1 MSWVGKLRHWVGSVP
16 RARVRRQLREF
27 QHATEN
33 CQAVQQTVLR
43 DLLALNADSE
53 FGQRHRLS
61 SIHSPQ
67 DLQKQFPLTDYDFY
81 RPDIDQVREGK
92 FNALLGSGNPL
103 LMFSLSSGTTS
114 ATKYIPITQRFLDDY
129 RRGWQVW
136 GIRMLD
142 DYPRVSQ
149 GRILQL
155 SSNDDQFRTP
165 GGTRCGSI
173 TGLVASLQKRIV
185 QSMYTVPGVLS
196 KIEDASARHYTALRI
211 ALADPEVALVMTA
224 NPSTLIH
231 LAQRADREA
240 ETLIRDIADGTLT
253 VSADVPE
260 TVRTTI
266 RRKIRSRNPQRAAEL
281 EQLKSTKKRL
291 DPQDYWPNLAL
302 IAVWTGGSAAAY
314 LPRLR
319 EYYGSG
325 PILDPG
331 LSASEGRMTTPLQD
345 NRPDGVLDITSHFFE
360 FIPESEYGS
369 ENPRV
374 LLAHELEVGQTY
386 YILLTTSSGFCR
398 YDICDVVRCTGFYRT
413 TPTLAFLHKGAHI
426 SNLTGEKIS
435 ESQAVQAVR
444 EAADA
449 AGILLEQFTLAPAW
463 GDPPGYELLFEGELS
478 VSETLADAI
487 DCKLKSLNS
496 EYADKRASGRLQPLR
511 CVVMSAGTWQRFAN
525 DRQRGEG
532 GSVEQYKHP
541 FLSPEIG
548 FGERIQREFGA
559 AT

>member
-1 MSWVGKLRHWVGSVP
+1 MSWVGKLRHVVGSVP

-27 QHATEN
+27 QHATQN
-33 CQAVQQTVLR
+33 CQSVQQTVLHN
-43 DLLALNADSE
+43 LLALNADSE

-61 SIHSPQ
+61 AIQTPA
-67 DLQKQFPLTDYDFY
+67 DLQKQFPLTNYDFY
-81 RPDIDQVREGK
+81 RSDIDQVREGK

-142 DYPRVSQ
+142 NYPQVSQ

-196 KIEDASARHYTALRI
+196 KIEDSTTRHYTALRI

-240 ETLIRDIADGTLT
+240 ESLIRDISDGTLT
-253 VSADVPE
+253 VSADVPLV
-260 TVRTTI
+260 VRSAI
-266 RRKIRSRNPQRAAEL
+266 RRKIQARNPRRAAEL
-281 EQLKSTKKRL
+281 ERLKSSRDRL

-314 LPRLR
+314 LPKLR
-319 EYYGSG
+319 EYYGDG

-345 NRPDGVLDITSHFFE
+345 NRPDGVLDVTSHFFE
-360 FIPESEYGS
+360 FIPEAEYGS
-369 ENPRV
+369 PSPSV
-374 LLAHELEVGQTY
+374 LLAHELQIGESY
-386 YILLTTSSGFCR
+386 YILLTTSSGFYR
-398 YDICDVVRCTGFYRT
+398 YDICDVVRCTGYYHT
-413 TPTLAFLHKGAHI
+413 TPTLEFLHKGAHI
-426 SNLTGEKIS
+426 SNLTGEKIA
-435 ESQAVQAVR
+435 ESQAVRAVR
-444 EAADA
+444 EAADE
-449 AGILLEQFTLAPAW
+449 AGLVLEQFTLAPAW
-463 GDPPGYELLFEGELS
+463 GDPPGYELLTETELS
-478 VSETLADAI
+478 TTANLADAI
-487 DCKLKSLNS
+487 DRKLKTLNS

-511 CVVMSAGTWQRFAN
+511 CVALSPGTWQRFAIQ
-525 DRQRGEG
+525 RQCGEG

-548 FGERIQREFGA
+548 FGERIQKEFGSS
-559 AT
+559 T

>member
-27 QHATEN
+27 QHATQN
-33 CQAVQQTVLR
+33 CQTVQQTVLR
-43 DLLALNADSE
+43 DLLELNADSE

-61 SIHSPQ
+61 SIRSPQ
-67 DLQKQFPLTDYDFY
+67 DLQQQFPLTDYDFY
-81 RPDIDQVREGK
+81 RPDIDQVREGN
-92 FNALLGSGNPL
+92 FNALLGRGNPL

-196 KIEDASARHYTALRI
+196 KIEDAATRHYAALRI

-240 ETLIRDIADGTLT
+240 ESLIRDIADGTLT
-253 VSADVPE
+253 VSADVPA
-260 TVRTTI
+260 TVRASI
-266 RRKIRSRNPQRAAEL
+266 RRQIQSRNPRRAAEL
-281 EQLKSTKKRL
+281 ERLKSSQGRL
-291 DPQDYWPNLAL
+291 DPQHYWPNLAL

-319 EYYGSG
+319 EYYGTG

-369 ENPRV
+369 ANPTV

-386 YILLTTSSGFCR
+386 YILLTTSSGFYR
-398 YDICDVVRCTGFYRT
+398 YDICDVVRCTGFYHT
-413 TPTLAFLHKGAHI
+413 TPMLAFLHKGAHI

-463 GDPPGYELLFEGELS
+463 GDPPGYELLIEGERS

-487 DCKLKSLNS
+487 DRKLRSLNS

-511 CVVMSAGTWQRFAN
+511 YVVLPAGTWQRFAN

-548 FGERIQREFGA
+548 FGERIQREFGEA
-559 AT
+559 M